1 MANTANASWTTSGP
15 SFTNQVVAF
24 GGKDAIE
31 DAYHG
36 SASFTGDGSTA
47 SVTVNWIDGTQTP
60 FFTQANPPVAVAP
73 KLVLVGAVQTPT
85 AQTLPIINVN
95 SITSTSCVI
104 TTSAA
109 NFPAVAIVIPF
120 VVFPY

>member
-1 MANTANASWTTSGP
+1 MANTANTTWTTSGP
-15 SFTNQVVAF
+15 AFTNQVVAL
-24 GGKDAIE
+24 GGKDAQEI
-31 DAYHG
+31 AYHG
-36 SASFTGDGSTA
+36 SANFTGDGSTA

-73 KLVLVGAVQTPT
+73 ALVLVGPPNTAA

-95 SITSTSCVI
+95 SITTTGCVI

-109 NFPAVAIVIPF
+109 NFPAVAIKIPF